1 MKCLLYPKWFGLQS
15 ILGRYNILLVNK
27 LLICLNKMWIMK
39 KQKILFY
46 LFKWLALIFLVY
58 LIVNENHS
66 KFLMIELI
74 GLVSGILIWEGIR
87 DFLIKSDK
95 TNF

>member
-1 MKCLLYPKWFGLQS
+1 
-15 ILGRYNILLVNK
+15 
-27 LLICLNKMWIMK
+27 MK

-46 LFKWLALIFLVY
+46 LFKWLALIFLVF

-66 KFLMIELI
+66 KFLMLALI